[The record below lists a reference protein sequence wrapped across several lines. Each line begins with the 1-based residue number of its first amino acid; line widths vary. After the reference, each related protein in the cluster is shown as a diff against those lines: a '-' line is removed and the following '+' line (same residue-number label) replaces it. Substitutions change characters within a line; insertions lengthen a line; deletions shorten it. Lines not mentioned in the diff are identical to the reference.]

1 MSPLVLAVLVAV
13 PSAAG
18 APSRDEV
25 LGSVRGH
32 RIAPGE
38 SLIELAWR
46 YDVGFNEIAAANPR
60 LDAFVPRVGAT
71 AVIPTAWIVPAAAA
85 PGTLVVNLSEMRL
98 YLSSAA
104 HGAPITFPVG
114 VAMEGWATPLG
125 ELRVVEKS
133 VDPVWRPTPALRRED
148 PTLPQAVAPG
158 PENPLGSHALRLS
171 TTTILIH
178 GTNRPFG
185 VGRKVSHGC
194 LRLYPEDIARLF
206 ALVEVG
212 TPVRI
217 VREPVKVG
225 SRGGR
230 VHVEIHEDAAS
241 GVDALA
247 DALRLL
253 RGRGLL
259 HRVDGRKL
267 ADAVHARSG
276 VPVDVTSDEPEPAVD
291 LAAG

>member
-1 MSPLVLAVLVAV
+1 
-13 PSAAG
+13 
-18 APSRDEV
+18 
-25 LGSVRGH
+25 
-32 RIAPGE
+32 
-38 SLIELAWR
+38 
-46 YDVGFNEIAAANPR
+46 
-60 LDAFVPRVGAT
+60 
-71 AVIPTAWIVPAAAA
+71 
-85 PGTLVVNLSEMRL
+85 
-98 YLSSAA
+98 
-104 HGAPITFPVG
+104 
-114 VAMEGWATPLG
+114 MEGWATPLG